1 MGFCICIL
9 RFCTCICIFICICI
23 WQAESGFPYGS
34 LGLVD
39 AQGSPLELDGQGLLV
54 KDLDLFG
61 FSFVWICW
69 GFGFDFSVATQAQV
83 WQWLKA
89 PHQVWTARLCLLTHC
104 KGQSTVACTFW
115 ITNTNTNKNKDT
127 NTYTRIP
134 TRFGRSLLT
143 HCKGQSTVACTDSL
157 GPTHIQLDSKKM
169 KCRKYKIQ
177 KQYKKIEFFTKSKI
191 KRIGKERGCMRKFIR
206 ALTHV

>member
-1 MGFCICIL
+1 MAHCCQTIQTCMGFCICIL
-9 RFCTCICIFICICI
+9 RFCICICIFICICI

-61 FSFVWICW
+61 FSFVWICS

-89 PHQVWTARLCLLTHC
+89 PHQVWTARLC
-104 KGQSTVACTFW
+104 
-115 ITNTNTNKNKDT
+115 
-127 NTYTRIP
+127 
-134 TRFGRSLLT
+134 LLT